1 MGPETH
7 LYLSAGTALALG
19 GFIWRFSAAQ
29 SALQVKVDTLW
40 SFLLRRGEAEGLSA
54 GALQKNSPV
63 TLTPAGAGWFA
74 GGLGADLRGWY
85 AGLKGQADRAGP
97 GLRDRAGLRPA
108 DRRRGLPA
116 PRGLPGGL
124 PGGRRPRVPVVRR
137 VPLALLLILLSL
149 SGLASLAARLLEALL
164 DH

>member
-63 TLTPAGAGWFA
+63 TLTPAGADWFA

-85 AGLKGQADRAGP
+85 AGLRAKPTGP
-97 GLRDRAGLRPA
+97 ALAFEIERAFG
-108 DRRRGLPA
+108 RRIVDEVCL
-116 PRGLPGGL
+116 PRGVSQG
-124 PGGRRPRVPVVRR
+124 
-137 VPLALLLILLSL
+137 AC
-149 SGLASLAARLLEALL
+149 LAAAALVCQS
-164 DH
+164 